1 MRSARNT
8 NCDRLFPYSNF
19 LTPQQVS
26 SFFSARL
33 AFKKQLDVAEKQS
46 EDKGLEAVAVEE
58 LLPKIQRQVED
69 GIRFQHPIMYDV
81 HNI

>member
-1 MRSARNT
+1 MSG
-8 NCDRLFPYSNF
+8 
-19 LTPQQVS
+19 
-26 SFFSARL
+26 FFSARL
-33 AFKKQLDVAEKQS
+33 ASKKQLDVAEKQS
-46 EDKGLEAVAVEE
+46 EDEDLEAVAVEE